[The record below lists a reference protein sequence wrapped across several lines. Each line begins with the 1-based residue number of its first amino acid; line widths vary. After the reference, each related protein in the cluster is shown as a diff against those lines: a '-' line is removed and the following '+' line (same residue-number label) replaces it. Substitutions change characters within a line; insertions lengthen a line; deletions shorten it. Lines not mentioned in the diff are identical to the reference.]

1 MTRASLAWLLPLAAM
16 GAQAACANAERPSPA
31 TVPAGVT
38 PATSVAAA
46 TPVPAG
52 PVTPAPVLVA
62 IVVDQLAAWVA
73 AERLPRLPRGGFAR
87 LRHEGTWVTD
97 LAYLHAAT
105 ETAPGH
111 SALFSGSTP
120 RETGIVANAVWRT
133 DLDPPRDASLLEDA
147 GYRVVNSAGIVLTTG
162 GKEARP
168 RPKNGVSLAKMNA
181 TGAAQPLL
189 ADRLLAWDPEAV
201 VVALSMK
208 DRGAAFAAGHHPTA
222 LLWFDDDAGT
232 LVTSKPETEAMTA
245 PAENLPAW
253 ARPFEHPAGLEGGA
267 EWKLLDPAFIAA
279 SLPDTADDQPGEM
292 PDLGGRTFPHLIGGP
307 GSAKRFRATPS
318 SDAWLAD
325 LSLAA
330 VGKARKPDHPML
342 LAVSFSANDYVGH
355 YFGPNSWEAW
365 DELEELDATLGRL
378 FAGLDTLL
386 GPDGYSVVLSGDHGI
401 VPFPLPAK
409 PAWCGTPGGP
419 PAPNPYEK
427 PCQPATRL
435 SGDEI
440 KAYLNARLALAF
452 GNYAMVRSVADSLV
466 YLAPQ
471 ALSGLARS
479 RVDQVV
485 RTDLRAM
492 TIGGHK
498 GLADVFAVS
507 EFKAPCPPPA
517 DEGIPALV
525 CRTVS
530 DTGDYYIVPRPGD
543 FFWGKAKT
551 PPEGASH
558 GTPYRYDRTVPLL
571 VRYPHGSGDQVVET
585 ALFGS
590 YYASAWYALTGET
603 LAGPYGTAVGAAAMT
618 QSPRSR

>member
-1 MTRASLAWLLPLAAM
+1 MTRVRLAVLLALVGVGGLEIGAAA
-16 GAQAACANAERPSPA
+16 GCANAGGPLR
-31 TVPAGVT
+31 
-38 PATSVAAA
+38 ATS
-46 TPVPAG
+46 TPVA
-52 PVTPAPVLVA
+52 TPAPVAQAGATAPVVVA

-73 AERLPRLPRGGFAR
+73 AERLPRLPHGGFAR

-120 RETGIVANAVWRT
+120 RETGIVGNSAWRP
-133 DLDPPRDASLLEDA
+133 DLDPPRDASLLEDP
-147 GYRVVNSAGIVLTTG
+147 GYRIVNSAGVVFAAG
-162 GKEARP
+162 GKDARP
-168 RPKNGVSLAKMNA
+168 RAKNGVSLAKMNTA
-181 TGAAQPLL
+181 GMAQPLL
-189 ADRLLAWDPEAV
+189 ADRLLARDPGSV

-232 LVTSKPETEAMTA
+232 LVTSKPEADTMTA
-245 PAENLPAW
+245 PTENLPVW
-253 ARPFEHPAGLEGGA
+253 ARPFEHPAGVEGGTA
-267 EWKLLDPAFIAA
+267 EWRLLDPAFIA
-279 SLPDTADDQPGEM
+279 SNLPDTADDQPGEM
-292 PDLGGRTFPHLIGGP
+292 PDLGGRAFPHPIGGP
-307 GSAKRFRATPS
+307 GWAKRFRASPM

-325 LSLAA
+325 LALAA

-378 FAGLDTLL
+378 LAGLDTLL
-386 GPDGYSVVLSGDHGI
+386 GPDGYSIVLSGDHGV
-401 VPFPLPAK
+401 VPFPLPKK
-409 PAWCGTPGGP
+409 PDWCGAPA
-419 PAPNPYEK
+419 APNPYEK
-427 PCQPATRL
+427 PCEPATRL

-452 GNYAMVRSVADSLV
+452 GRDGLVRTVADSVV
-466 YLAPQ
+466 YLAPE
-471 ALSGLARS
+471 AAAGLARS
-479 RVDQVV
+479 RLDTLV
-485 RTDLRAM
+485 RTELMAM
-492 TIGGHK
+492 TIGGRK
-498 GLADVFAVS
+498 PVADVFAIQ
-507 EFKAPCPPPA
+507 EFKTPCPSPA

-530 DTGDYYIVPRPGD
+530 DRGDYYIVPRPGA
-543 FFWGKAKT
+543 FFWGKANA

-571 VRYPHGSGDQVVET
+571 VRYPHGPGDQVVPT

-603 LAGPYGTAVGAAAMT
+603 GAGPYGTAIGATAVIP
-618 QSPRSR
+618 QSPRAH